1 MWLHDQIWREGKGN
15 KDVAPNESGDSA
27 TADCAEARTRVDE
40 WEISQPGSRPALFSD
55 LCRQC
60 SWCFRFRFPS
70 TVHYN
75 IPPTLLNTSQSL
87 FLPLSSAYSSILSLL
102 HPNSFIEIL
111 FPAPASSE
119 FSPLY
124 RSVPAQFRI
133 NQRQQRSPCQ
143 YPPTLLRIS
152 WNIPHRPVF
161 TIKSPKSSLCATN
174 FELIRSLTLFKCY
187 AVRSKYQRIS
197 LQNMEF
203 DQPRHP

>member
-1 MWLHDQIWREGKGN
+1 MTKFEGKGRATRMLRRMN
-15 KDVAPNESGDSA
+15 LATPRLQTVQRRERGWTSEKPASPAAGQLCCVVSA
-27 TADCAEARTRVDE
+27 ADASASA
-40 WEISQPGSRPALFSD
+40 SQ
-55 LCRQC
+55 
-60 SWCFRFRFPS
+60 
-70 TVHYN
+70 VHYN

-119 FSPLY
+119 FNPLH

-152 WNIPHRPVF
+152 
-161 TIKSPKSSLCATN
+161 
-174 FELIRSLTLFKCY
+174 
-187 AVRSKYQRIS
+187 
-197 LQNMEF
+197 
-203 DQPRHP
+203 